1 MCFVPPVAGLPPPWY
16 GWRWLSRWVMVP
28 LLGLYVF
35 LLFFTPL
42 FSEHG
47 KRVLFEHHH
56 LLLPVPF

>member
-1 MCFVPPVAGLPPPWY
+1 MML
-16 GWRWLSRWVMVP
+16 P
-28 LLGLYVF
+28 LLSFYVF

-47 KRVLFEHHH
+47 KRVLFEHHV